1 MTIPAFLGLNDLE
14 HRQKINTDNDDEPTR
29 SF

>member
-1 MTIPAFLGLNDLE
+1 MTPAFVGLNDLE
-14 HRQKINTDNDDEPTR
+14 HRQKINTSTDDEPTR